1 MNKLAEPIFIIRS
14 RQQEEV
20 IDRDI
25 VPSCG
30 GRVVILSCCGN
41 YSIIKLIELLM
52 QENSSP
58 EDR

>member
-1 MNKLAEPIFIIRS
+1 MNKLDEPIFIIRS

-30 GRVVILSCCGN
+30 GRVVILPCCGN
-41 YSIIKLIELLM
+41 YSIIKLIKRMM
-52 QENSSP
+52 QRCSSP